1 MKVLLTGED
10 AMTRDSVDKTLPD
23 RNLDIYI
30 YEIHVLICFD
40 SFGTPTYTA
49 YKPKTHSLKG
59 RSCLSADSLS
69 GFLIHS
75 SFWVIKGNPAFSL
88 CSRCG

>member
-30 YEIHVLICFD
+30 YMKSMF
-40 SFGTPTYTA
+40 
-49 YKPKTHSLKG
+49 
-59 RSCLSADSLS
+59 
-69 GFLIHS
+69 
-75 SFWVIKGNPAFSL
+75 
-88 CSRCG
+88 